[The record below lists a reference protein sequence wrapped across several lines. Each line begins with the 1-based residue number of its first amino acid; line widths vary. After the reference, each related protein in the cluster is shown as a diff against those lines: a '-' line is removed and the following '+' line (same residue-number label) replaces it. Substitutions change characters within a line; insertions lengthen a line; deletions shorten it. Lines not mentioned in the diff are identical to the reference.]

1 MIIDTPLTLASTARS
16 AVVAGGTA
24 EGATLI
30 GRKNLTSGSLI
41 AYIVWENGRSG
52 SISEVARLLHAML
65 GANFGRQGWA
75 SVESLTA
82 GFHGRMQYLLR
93 SEKRRS

>member
-41 AYIVWENGRSG
+41 AYIVRENGRSG
-52 SISEVARLLHAML
+52 SILEVARLLHAKL
-65 GANFGRQGWA
+65 GANFGWLG
-75 SVESLTA
+75 
-82 GFHGRMQYLLR
+82 GRA
-93 SEKRRS
+93 